1 MPSPVI
7 LILGAGPNIG
17 HHVAKTFAASGYKV
31 AVAARSVKE
40 AESTD
45 SQLNIPSDFTK
56 SDDVVNAFSKVKKVF
71 GIPSVVVYNVSA
83 ATRPPPDDPFSL
95 SFADFRKDL
104 SVNVTSLYVAAQQA
118 VTGFA
123 QLPAGAARTFIMT
136 GNILN
141 VEIIP
146 GFISQGVGKS
156 AGAHMMWAAADAYK
170 SKGYKFYYADERKAN
185 GTAKYMV
192 DGDAHA
198 KLFKALAEEKT
209 QGPWHQTF
217 VMGKGYQ
224 KFASSL

>member
-1 MPSPVI
+1 M
-7 LILGAGPNIG
+7 
-17 HHVAKTFAASGYKV
+17 
-31 AVAARSVKE
+31 
-40 AESTD
+40 
-45 SQLNIPSDFTK
+45 
-56 SDDVVNAFSKVKKVF
+56 
-71 GIPSVVVYNVSA
+71 
-83 ATRPPPDDPFSL
+83 RPPPDDPFSL

-170 SKGYKFYYADERKAN
+170 SKGYK
-185 GTAKYMV
+185 
-192 DGDAHA
+192 
-198 KLFKALAEEKT
+198 
-209 QGPWHQTF
+209 
-217 VMGKGYQ
+217 
-224 KFASSL
+224 